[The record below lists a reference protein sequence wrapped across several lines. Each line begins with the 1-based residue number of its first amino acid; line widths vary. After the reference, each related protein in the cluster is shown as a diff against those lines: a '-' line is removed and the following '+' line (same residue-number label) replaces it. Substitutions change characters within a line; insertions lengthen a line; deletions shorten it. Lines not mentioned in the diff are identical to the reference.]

1 MCIVL
6 KYAASPDQLDEL
18 RARVGD
24 SYDLIC
30 ITRETPEAESEAAG
44 AAARILLGH
53 IGAKDIER
61 ARDLRWVQSLSA
73 GVTSLLE
80 TIASRDQGKPRV
92 VLTNG
97 RGLYGEPIA
106 DHVLS
111 LILAFNRGLPAVYR
125 GQSTRT
131 WRLPVPSEGR
141 TELAGQTCVLIGTGD
156 IGSAVARRA
165 KALHMQTLGVNR
177 AGKASAHT
185 ANPDDFDAWL
195 PVDRLGDALERADH
209 AVFSLPGTVHT
220 RGLLTRDLLARLR
233 PTAYLYNVGRGSL
246 LADEMDLAEAL
257 RHNRLAGAG
266 LDVFA
271 DEPPADTHPFW
282 TLPNLILSP
291 HCAGNSPHNPARQ
304 WALITDNLTRYLN
317 DQPLL
322 NRVDPHWQY

>member
-1 MCIVL
+1 MI
-6 KYAASPDQLDEL
+6 
-18 RARVGD
+18 GD
-24 SYDLIC
+24 SYRLVC
-30 ITRETPEAESEAAG
+30 VTRDTPEDERDAAG

-53 IGAKDIER
+53 IGVNDIER
-61 ARDLRWVQSLSA
+61 ADDLRWVQSLSA
-73 GVTSLLE
+73 GVTSLVE
-80 TIASRDQGKPRV
+80 AIASRGEGKPRV
-92 VLTNG
+92 ILTNG

-111 LILAFNRGLPAVYR
+111 LILAFNRGLPAIFR

-131 WRLPVPSEGR
+131 WKLPVPAEGR

-165 KALHMQTLGVNR
+165 KALRMQTLGVNR
-177 AGKASAHT
+177 SGKASAHT
-185 ANPDDFDAWL
+185 RNADDFDGWL

-220 RGLLTRDLLARLR
+220 RGLLTRDLIARLR

-257 RHNRLAGAG
+257 RENRLAGAG

-271 DEPPADTHPFW
+271 DEPPA
-282 TLPNLILSP
+282 
-291 HCAGNSPHNPARQ
+291 R
-304 WALITDNLTRYLN
+304 
-317 DQPLL
+317 
-322 NRVDPHWQY
+322 

>member
-6 KYAASPDQLDEL
+6 KYPASPDQLDQL
-18 RARVGD
+18 RGLIGD
-24 SYDLIC
+24 SHRLVC
-30 ITRETPEAESEAAG
+30 VTQETPEDECEAEG
-44 AAARILLGH
+44 AAARVLLGH
-53 IGAKDIER
+53 IGVKDIEQ
-61 ARDLRWVQSLSA
+61 AKDLRWVQSLSA
-73 GVTSLLE
+73 GVTSLME
-80 TIASRDQGKPRV
+80 AIASRGEGEPRV

-111 LILAFNRGLPAVYR
+111 LILAFNRGLPVIFR

-131 WRLPVPSEGR
+131 WKLPVPSEGR
-141 TELAGQTCVLIGTGD
+141 TELAGQTCVLVGTGD

-165 KALHMQTLGVNR
+165 KALRMQTLGVNR
-177 AGKASAHT
+177 SGKASAHT
-185 ANPDDFDAWL
+185 DNADDFDDWL
-195 PVDRLGDALERADH
+195 PVDRLGGALGRADH

-233 PTAYLYNVGRGSL
+233 PTALLYNVGRGSL
-246 LADEMDLAEAL
+246 IADEMDLVEAL
-257 RHNRLAGAG
+257 QQNRLAGAG

-271 DEPPADTHPFW
+271 DEPPADDHPFW

-304 WALITDNLTRYLN
+304 WALLTDNLSRYLN